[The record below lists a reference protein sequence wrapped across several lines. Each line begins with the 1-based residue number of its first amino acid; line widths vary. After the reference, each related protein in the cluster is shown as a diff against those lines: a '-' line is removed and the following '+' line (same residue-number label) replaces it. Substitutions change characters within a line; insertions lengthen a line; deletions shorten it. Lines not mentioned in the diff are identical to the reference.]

1 MKLFQLLLL
10 ITISFQA
17 ISQSDIPVYGWRSY
31 LPYLNG
37 EVVTQSPTKII
48 YGTEWSLFTID
59 KEENF
64 VEFLSKVDGLNDIG
78 IKQLKYDPLNDQL
91 IVVYDNS
98 NIDLVKDDQ
107 IFNVNNI
114 KNNPNIVGDRSIN
127 ALELTNGSNCY
138 FATSFGVVEYDLVN
152 REFGF
157 TTFTELSVD
166 DITSSENVLYIATP
180 DGIYYVDYTENINLA
195 DFGNWEL
202 MGEGEGLPL
211 IYSAQLAHYFD
222 GSLYAVI
229 EDTLYKQNDVGVF
242 EELYVELRADFE
254 ITFVNSGTRL
264 MVGVWD
270 GGTISETLFF
280 NEDGSFTKTEDGCVV
295 RVRDAIEDDQGR
307 IWFADLW
314 NDVRMIDSYDAECSF
329 PRSFNSPNSETATEM
344 TFKDGDVY
352 VASGGVSEA
361 WGSLGYKRGFYRFK
375 EDKSWENYTQF
386 TYPVINDSSMFNIW
400 KVVGHP
406 FEPLVYFGSYFG
418 GLLEFNVET
427 EEYKV
432 FNKDNSSLQATQ
444 GSELRSRVSGLAF
457 DQDENLWMTN
467 FGAPNPLSV
476 YTADGEWFSFANG
489 NLNDDVAHLT
499 IDNNG
504 YKWTIA
510 TGNNAGVMV
519 FNDMGTIN
527 NPTDDPTPRFFNVG
541 NSALTTNLI
550 ACIKADL
557 NGDVWVGT
565 SEGPIVFECGTGVF
579 DSSQDCNGTRRTVTQ
594 DSIPAYL
601 LETEDIRVIE
611 VDGANR
617 KWFGTRNGVF
627 VQSPDGTDQILHL
640 TAENSPLFDN
650 TITALSYN
658 GEIGEMW
665 IGTNQGMQSFRT
677 DATTPERTHR
687 EESVY
692 AFPNP
697 VRPDYTGPIAIKGLV
712 EDADVKI
719 TDINGQL
726 IYETSSLGGQ
736 AIWDGRDYN
745 GNRATTGVYLVFS
758 SSTDNFLDPD
768 SSVTKILIVN

>member
-10 ITISFQA
+10 FTFSFQA
-17 ISQSDIPVYGWRSY
+17 FAQSDIPVYGWRSY

-78 IKQLKYDPLNDQL
+78 IKELKYDSVNDQL

-98 NIDLVKDDQ
+98 NIDILKDDQ

-114 KNNPNIVGDRSIN
+114 KNNSNIVGDRSIN
-127 ALELTNGSNCY
+127 ALELANANNCY
-138 FATSFGVVEYDLVN
+138 FATSFGVVEYDLIN

-166 DITSSENVLYIATP
+166 DITSSDTVLYIATA
-180 DGIYYVDYTENINLA
+180 DGIYFVDYTENINLA

-202 MGEGEGLPL
+202 MGAEVGLPL
-211 IYSAQLAHYFD
+211 IYSAQLVHYFD
-222 GSLYAVI
+222 ESLYTVV
-229 EDTLYKQNDVGVF
+229 EDTLFRQNDAGVF
-242 EELYVELRADFE
+242 EELYVELRPDFN
-254 ITFVNSGTRL
+254 ITFVNSGSRL
-264 MVGVWD
+264 MLGVWD

-280 NEDGSFTKTEDGCVV
+280 NQDGSYTKTEEGCVV
-295 RVRDAIEDDQGR
+295 RVRDGIEDEQGR

-314 NDVRMIDSYDAECSF
+314 NDVRMVESYDAACSF
-329 PRSFNSPNSETATEM
+329 PRSFNSPEAETATEM
-344 TFKDGDVY
+344 SFKDGDVY
-352 VASGGVSEA
+352 VASGGVSEE
-361 WGSLGYKRGFYRFK
+361 WGSLSYKRGFYRYK
-375 EDKSWENYTQF
+375 TDKSWKNYTQF
-386 TYPVINDSSMFNIW
+386 TYPIVNDSSMFNIW
-400 KVVGHP
+400 KTVSHP
-406 FEPLVYFGSYFG
+406 TEPLVYFGSYFG
-418 GLLEFNVET
+418 GVLEFNVET
-427 EEYKV
+427 EESQV
-432 FNKDNSSLQATQ
+432 FNKENSSLQGTQ

-457 DQDENLWMTN
+457 DSDKNLWMTN

-476 YTADGEWFSFANG
+476 YTAEGEWYSFANG
-489 NLNDDVAHLT
+489 NLNDDLANLT
-499 IDNNG
+499 IDQNG
-504 YKWTIA
+504 YKWAIA

-527 NPTDDPTPRFFNVG
+527 NPTDDPSPRFFNVG

-565 SEGPIVFECGTGVF
+565 SEGPIVFECGSGVF
-579 DSSQDCNGTRRTVTQ
+579 DSSQDCKGTRRTVTQ

-658 GEIGEMW
+658 GETGEIW

-677 DATTPERTHR
+677 DATNPERTHR
-687 EESVY
+687 KESVY

-726 IYETSSLGGQ
+726 VYETSSLGGQ

-745 GNRATTGVYLVFS
+745 GNRAATGVYLVFS